1 MKASFTNPLALR
13 PPIAHRRKRFL
24 KIAQSQGCTC
34 VKCCTSRHVA
44 IPVARWLERWK
55 QETASSSAFPN
66 PCSVSKKKKK
76 KSLLRSLTPAPRLSH
91 GIWVQTLA
99 RFRVVQQRLLSSPP
113 LPGLKAFSR
122 QSDARQA
129 IFTCFPRGS
138 ALPLLSSCTCQLC
151 SRHQ

>member
-55 QETASSSAFPN
+55 QETASSSALPT

-76 KSLLRSLTPAPRLSH
+76 KKFAQVSNPRTPAVARDLGADPRQ
-91 GIWVQTLA
+91 V
-99 RFRVVQQRLLSSPP
+99 
-113 LPGLKAFSR
+113 
-122 QSDARQA
+122 
-129 IFTCFPRGS
+129 PRG
-138 ALPLLSSCTCQLC
+138 AAAAAELPTTAWVKGFQ
-151 SRHQ
+151 